1 VAGHVPIGAPTPDE
15 GEGPGLTVPREGRES
30 PCWRSLTYARNV
42 TTRPTETNKKE
53 PRGGSIRPAEPD
65 DVPAILGLVHELAV
79 YEKEPNAVEATE
91 ARFRAALFP
100 PDRVPTAFAHVA
112 VVDGTVVGMA
122 IWYVTFSTWLGS
134 SGIWLED
141 LFVSGEHRGCG
152 LGKAML
158 ATLAAV
164 CAERGYGRLEWWV
177 LKWNTPS
184 IGFYDSIHG
193 QPMNDWLTYRLQGA
207 ALDALIETA

>member
-1 VAGHVPIGAPTPDE
+1 V
-15 GEGPGLTVPREGRES
+15 
-30 PCWRSLTYARNV
+30 V
-42 TTRPTETNKKE
+42 TTGHTESGANE
-53 PRGGSIRPAEPD
+53 PPGGSIRPAEPD

-79 YEKEPNAVEATE
+79 YEKEPNAVKATE
-91 ARFRAALFP
+91 AHFTAALFP
-100 PDRVPTAFAHVA
+100 QDLVPTAFAHVA

-122 IWYVTFSTWLGS
+122 IWYVTFSTWLGRG
-134 SGIWLED
+134 GIWLED
-141 LFVSGEHRGCG
+141 LFVSPVHRGSG

-184 IGFYDSIHG
+184 IGFYDAIGG
-193 QPMNDWLTYRLQGA
+193 QPMDEWLTYRLEGR
-207 ALDALIETA
+207 ALDALAETASPTYPDEIDG